1 MPQPMPHS
9 VALRISAVA
18 VVVTIGSTVFAT
30 LIAPDGST
38 EQGASFVVTGVSIV
52 SGIAAGLASSLTR
65 DEAVRRPALRW
76 SAGNL
81 VVGLACAAIELLAAI
96 HNM

>member
-1 MPQPMPHS
+1 MPQS

-18 VVVTIGSTVFAT
+18 IVVTIGSTVFAT
-30 LIAPDGST
+30 LIASDGST
-38 EQGASFVVTGVSIV
+38 EQGASAVVTGVSVV
-52 SGIAAGLASSLTR
+52 SGIAAGLASSFTR

-76 SAGNL
+76 SAANL